1 MQALST
7 FHWRACFRRSSED
20 GGLPS
25 PLPAFVTGTVRDDPF
40 AAALLKIARDGD
52 RSAFAELFRHFGPRI
67 KTYLMRQGCGN
78 AEAEEVL
85 QDVMLTLWRRADT
98 FDPALSSVT
107 TWLYAIARNK
117 RIDHI
122 RRTRRPEFDP
132 TDPLL
137 VGETSMEGADVFL
150 EAARDAESLRLA
162 VKTLSPEQ
170 SALIKMAYYDEKSHS
185 SIAEETN
192 LPLGTVKSRI
202 RLALLHL
209 KAALGD
215 KA

>member
-1 MQALST
+1 MS
-7 FHWRACFRRSSED
+7 D
-20 GGLPS
+20 GP
-25 PLPAFVTGTVRDDPF
+25 RDDPF
-40 AAALLKIARDGD
+40 ADALLRIARDQS
-52 RSAFAELFRHFGPRI
+52 RPAFAELFRHFGPRI

-98 FDPALSSVT
+98 FDPALSSVA

-137 VGETSMEGADVFL
+137 VGETSIEGADVFL
-150 EAARDAESLRLA
+150 EVERDAERLRAA

-170 SALIKMAYYDEKSHS
+170 SALIKMAYYEEKSHS
-185 SIAEETN
+185 SIAEETQI
-192 LPLGTVKSRI
+192 PLGTVKSRI
-202 RLALLHL
+202 RLALQHL